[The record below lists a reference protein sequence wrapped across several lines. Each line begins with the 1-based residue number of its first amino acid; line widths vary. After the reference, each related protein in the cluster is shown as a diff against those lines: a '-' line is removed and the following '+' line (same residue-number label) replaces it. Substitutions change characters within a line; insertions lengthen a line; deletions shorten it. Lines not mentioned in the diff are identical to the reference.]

1 MVPRVSRTT
10 IRQDDAI
17 HMAMPLPPLEMRQL
31 VGPTD
36 EAAFDNPSGDLVF
49 SYLPATSY
57 RHVFDFGC
65 GCGRIARQLMQ
76 QQEAPE
82 KYVGIDVHRGMI
94 KWCKEK
100 LQPHAP
106 NFEFVH
112 HDVFNGYF
120 NPRAARDVLPFPVH
134 DRWATLVNAYS
145 VFTHLT
151 QGEAEFYLNEVG
163 RILAPD
169 GVFHS
174 TWFLFDRREFPML
187 QRSASA
193 LYVSYEQPSAAVL
206 FDRAWL
212 EEQAKNAG
220 LAIANVIPPAFR
232 GYQWTLVMEHAA
244 AGVTGV
250 PLPADTSPLGEIKL
264 PDLPDKPHRIGLRR
278 PFSRKRGPRA

>member
-1 MVPRVSRTT
+1 MSL
-10 IRQDDAI
+10 
-17 HMAMPLPPLEMRQL
+17 PLPPLEMREL

-36 EAAFDNPSGDLVF
+36 EAAFGHPSGDLAF
-49 SYLPATSY
+49 PYLPRGAY

-65 GCGRIARQLMQ
+65 GCGRVARQLMQ
-76 QQEAPE
+76 QRFTPE
-82 KYVGIDVHRGMI
+82 KYIGIDAHRGMI
-94 KWCKEK
+94 KWCQENLK
-100 LQPHAP
+100 PHAP

-120 NPRAARDVLPFPVH
+120 NPRQSPDVKPFPVP

-151 QGEAEFYLNEVG
+151 QREAEFYLDEVR

-174 TWFLFDRREFPML
+174 TWFLFDKREFPML
-187 QRSASA
+187 QRNASG

-212 EEQAKNAG
+212 QDWASQAG
-220 LAIANVIPPAFR
+220 LVIT
-232 GYQWTLVMEHAA
+232 YV
-244 AGVTGV
+244 
-250 PLPADTSPLGEIKL
+250 I
-264 PDLPDKPHRIGLRR
+264 
-278 PFSRKRGPRA
+278 